1 MHYYLACI
9 YVTSAEGL
17 LECVCIYIYIYT
29 HTHIYIWF
37 NGRSQYENSS
47 ALEKCIGIYL
57 FQEIAEVL
65 VVIDP
70 FKKPHGFK
78 TGEFG
83 WSAKCYP
90 P

>member
-1 MHYYLACI
+1 MKTLENLLPACFP
-9 YVTSAEGL
+9 SL
-17 LECVCIYIYIYT
+17 P
-29 HTHIYIWF
+29 
-37 NGRSQYENSS
+37 S
-47 ALEKCIGIYL
+47 GIYL

-83 WSAKCYP
+83 WSAKCYINNRVLSMIMSTNEKLYLQSLD
-90 P
+90 